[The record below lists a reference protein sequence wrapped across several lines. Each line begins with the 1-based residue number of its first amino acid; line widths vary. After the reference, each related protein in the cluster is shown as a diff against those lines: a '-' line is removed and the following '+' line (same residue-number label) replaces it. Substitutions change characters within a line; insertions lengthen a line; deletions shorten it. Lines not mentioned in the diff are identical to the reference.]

1 MTVDPG
7 RWQKIK
13 DTFAAAVELE
23 EGARAA
29 FLEEACRGDPE
40 LLNEVRSLLQ
50 AHTNSGDFIERSAVE
65 EAFGLEPGFVR
76 QSWIGRRVGVYRIV
90 AEIGSGGMSE
100 VYRAVRDDD
109 EYHKEVAVKLL
120 RSGFDTHALLKR
132 FKIEKQILATLDHP
146 NIAKLLDGGSTEEGL
161 PFLVMDYIPGS
172 PIDEYCASRR
182 LRVRQRLE
190 LFLTL
195 CRAVQHVHQHLMVHG
210 DLKCSNVLVKDD
222 GTVKLLDFGIA
233 RLLTPAQPL
242 STGDA
247 APTALVALT
256 PDYASPEQIRGGAI
270 TTASDVY
277 SLGVMLFRLLTGTLP
292 YRLSNGVA
300 YQLATQ
306 ICEVEAPLPSVAL
319 RASKASDLPVFWREV
334 RGDLDNIVLRSLE
347 KDPARR
353 YQGVDELSADIVRH
367 LQGFPIKARE
377 AGVPYRLVKF
387 LRRNRTAV
395 VAASLIGLAL
405 LGGILATSWQAQVAS
420 EQRAR
425 AEHRFDDGRAL
436 ARSLVFELD
445 ESIRKLP
452 GAVVGR
458 KIIIERS
465 LQYLDNLAQ
474 ESHGDVSLERE
485 LAAEFER
492 IGDLQDGAFA
502 DNTGRTAGSLE
513 SYRKALSIRAAVV
526 QAQPTSLQDRLALAH
541 SYRRLTLAAWGH
553 GDRAAALQYARNAV
567 AEANRLIQQQPRNLE
582 VVSERTAAYNALA
595 TVQTGNGTGSSGGGK

>member
-1 MTVDPG
+1 
-7 RWQKIK
+7 
-13 DTFAAAVELE
+13 
-23 EGARAA
+23 
-29 FLEEACRGDPE
+29 
-40 LLNEVRSLLQ
+40 
-50 AHTNSGDFIERSAVE
+50 
-65 EAFGLEPGFVR
+65 
-76 QSWIGRRVGVYRIV
+76 
-90 AEIGSGGMSE
+90 
-100 VYRAVRDDD
+100 
-109 EYHKEVAVKLL
+109 
-120 RSGFDTHALLKR
+120 
-132 FKIEKQILATLDHP
+132 
-146 NIAKLLDGGSTEEGL
+146 
-161 PFLVMDYIPGS
+161 
-172 PIDEYCASRR
+172 
-182 LRVRQRLE
+182 
-190 LFLTL
+190 
-195 CRAVQHVHQHLMVHG
+195 
-210 DLKCSNVLVKDD
+210 
-222 GTVKLLDFGIA
+222 
-233 RLLTPAQPL
+233 
-242 STGDA
+242 
-247 APTALVALT
+247 
-256 PDYASPEQIRGGAI
+256 
-270 TTASDVY
+270 
-277 SLGVMLFRLLTGTLP
+277 
-292 YRLSNGVA
+292 
-300 YQLATQ
+300 
-306 ICEVEAPLPSVAL
+306 
-319 RASKASDLPVFWREV
+319 
-334 RGDLDNIVLRSLE
+334 
-347 KDPARR
+347 
-353 YQGVDELSADIVRH
+353 
-367 LQGFPIKARE
+367 
-377 AGVPYRLVKF
+377 
-387 LRRNRTAV
+387 

-425 AEHRFDDGRAL
+425 AERRFDDGRAL

-553 GDRAAALQYARNAV
+553 GDWAAALQYARNAV

>member
-13 DTFAAAVELE
+13 DTFADALELE

-29 FLEEACRGDPE
+29 FLDQACAGDAG
-40 LLNEVRSLLQ
+40 LLHEVQSLLQ
-50 AHTNSGDFIERSAVE
+50 AHANCGDFIERPALE
-65 EAFGLEPGFVR
+65 ETFGFEPGFVR
-76 QSWIGRRVGVYRIV
+76 HSWIGRRVGVYRIV
-90 AEIGSGGMSE
+90 SEIGSGGMSE

-120 RSGFDTHALLKR
+120 RSGFDTQALLKR
-132 FKIEKQILATLDHP
+132 FKVEKQILATLDHP

-172 PIDEYCASRR
+172 PIDDYCAAHR

-195 CRAVQHVHQHLMVHG
+195 CKAVQHVHQHLMVHG

-233 RLLTPAQPL
+233 RLLTPTPAPGV
-242 STGDA
+242 SDA
-247 APTALVALT
+247 AATALIALT
-256 PDYASPEQIRGGAI
+256 PDYASPEQIRGGSI

-277 SLGVMLFRLLTGTLP
+277 SLGVMLFRLLTGALP

-306 ICEVEAPLPSVAL
+306 ICEVEPPLPSVAL
-319 RASKASDLPVFWREV
+319 RANGTSDMPVFWRELT
-334 RGDLDNIVLRSLE
+334 GDLDNIVLRSLE

-367 LQGFPIKARE
+367 LQGFPVKARE
-377 AGVPYRLVKF
+377 AGAPYRFVKF
-387 LRRNRTAV
+387 LRRNRMSV
-395 VAASLIGLAL
+395 LAASLVGLAL

-425 AEHRFDDGRAL
+425 AERRFNDVRAL

-445 ESIRKLP
+445 DSIRKLP

-458 KIIIERS
+458 RIIIERS

-474 ESHGDVSLERE
+474 EAGGDVSLQRE

-492 IGDLQDGAFA
+492 IGDLQGGTLQKNA
-502 DNTGRTAGSLE
+502 DTAGSLE
-513 SYRKALSIRAAVV
+513 SYRKALAIRTAVA
-526 QAQPTSLQDRLALAH
+526 QAHSSNLQDKLALAH
-541 SYRRLTLAAWGH
+541 SYQR
-553 GDRAAALQYARNAV
+553 Y
-567 AEANRLIQQQPRNLE
+567 
-582 VVSERTAAYNALA
+582 YNALA
-595 TVQTGNGTGSSGGGK
+595 AAKAGNGAGRR

>member
-1 MTVDPG
+1 MTVEPG

-13 DTFAAAVELE
+13 DTFAAALELE
-23 EGARAA
+23 ESARGA
-29 FLEEACRGDPE
+29 FLEQACSGDAE
-40 LLNEVRSLLQ
+40 LLREVQSLLES
-50 AHTNSGDFIERSAVE
+50 HINSGDFIERSALE
-65 EAFGLEPGFVR
+65 ETFGFEPRFVR
-76 QSWIGRRVGVYRIV
+76 SWIGRRVGVYRIV

-120 RSGFDTHALLKR
+120 RSGFDTHGLLRR
-132 FKIEKQILATLDHP
+132 FKVEKQILATLDHP

-172 PIDEYCASRR
+172 PIDDYCAAHR
-182 LRVRQRLE
+182 LRLHQRLE

-195 CRAVQHVHQHLMVHG
+195 CNAVQHVHQHLMVHG

-222 GTVKLLDFGIA
+222 GTLKLLDFGIA
-233 RLLTPAQPL
+233 RLLSPTSAQ
-242 STGDA
+242 STSDA

-256 PDYASPEQIRGGAI
+256 PDYASPEQIRGGSI

-277 SLGVMLFRLLTGTLP
+277 SLGVTLFRLLTGTLP
-292 YRLSNGVA
+292 YRLSNGMA
-300 YQLATQ
+300 YQLAAQ
-306 ICEVEAPLPSVAL
+306 ICEVEAPLPSAVL
-319 RASKASDLPVFWREV
+319 RANKISDIPIFWRELS
-334 RGDLDNIVLRSLE
+334 GDLDNIVLRSLE

-367 LQGFPIKARE
+367 LQGFPVKARE
-377 AGVPYRLVKF
+377 AGATHRFVKF

-395 VAASLIGLAL
+395 VAASLVGLAL
-405 LGGILATSWQAQVAS
+405 LGGILATSWQARVAS

-425 AEHRFDDGRAL
+425 AERRFNDVRAL

-445 ESIRKLP
+445 DSIRKLP
-452 GAVVGR
+452 GANVGR

-474 ESHGDVSLERE
+474 EAGGDVSLQRE

-492 IGDLQDGAFA
+492 IGDLQDGAFQES
-502 DNTGRTAGSLE
+502 AGDAANSLE
-513 SYRKALSIRAAVV
+513 SYRKALSIRTAV
-526 QAQPTSLQDRLALAH
+526 AQTRASNLQDRLALAH

-553 GDRAAALQYARNAV
+553 GDLTAALQYGRDAV
-567 AEANRLIQQQPRNLE
+567 AEANRLAQQQPRNLE
-582 VVSERTAAYNALA
+582 VLSERRADYNALA
-595 TVQTGNGTGSSGGGK
+595 RVQADNGTGRAQRGSE